1 MTNILKAIIE
11 AKEKGLTHFGIRGED
26 RKLAVGAKLDN
37 SFDWDFENDCPS
49 TEKLNGTCAT
59 GFDYLWLIDEDDA
72 DDLETIKKALEHHK
86 AHYSYSYTYII
97 AGVDSEYGDDE
108 NEVIIGGAEVI
119 FVL

>member
-11 AKEKGLTHFGIRGED
+11 ANNRGLTHFGIRGED
-26 RKLAVGAKLDN
+26 RELTIGAQLDN
-37 SFDWDFENDCPS
+37 SYDWDYENDCQS

-59 GFDYLWLIDEDDA
+59 KFDYLWLFDSEDEDD
-72 DDLETIKKALEHHK
+72 LNTIAKAIEYHK
-86 AHYSYSYTYII
+86 ENYRYSHTYII

-119 FVL
+119 CTL